1 MKRPD
6 TSLRHQDASLRH
18 QDASLRR
25 PDTSLSRQ
33 DASLRHQ
40 DAFPGGRDAITKPQ
54 DRCHGRQTRGALTAL
69 PAATYHFRRGA
80 IRLSATSYS
89 RGSNM
94 AKNEKVRLSPEIQ
107 QADENTFLALK
118 AIAGYSPANPAYSLA
133 TVTARYDAMRAAAEV
148 ELRAQNALDAA
159 RDAAI
164 AAQWEHHNLILGVKD
179 QVIAQFGPDSD
190 EVASLGLKKKS
201 ERKTPARSSKAS
213 K

>member
-1 MKRPD
+1 
-6 TSLRHQDASLRH
+6 
-18 QDASLRR
+18 
-25 PDTSLSRQ
+25 
-33 DASLRHQ
+33 
-40 DAFPGGRDAITKPQ
+40 
-54 DRCHGRQTRGALTAL
+54 
-69 PAATYHFRRGA
+69 
-80 IRLSATSYS
+80 
-89 RGSNM
+89 M

-201 ERKTPARSSKAS
+201 ERKTPARSSQDFEVDRRVPGNGGGNDQSATSPAAATPIAARRLHWRCAWQAKRPRP
-213 K
+213 